1 MNENSAVLV
10 LNIEVSVF
18 NALREGQRMET
29 LGEEQRWVK
38 PDRQ

>member
-18 NALREGQRMET
+18 NALREGQPMET